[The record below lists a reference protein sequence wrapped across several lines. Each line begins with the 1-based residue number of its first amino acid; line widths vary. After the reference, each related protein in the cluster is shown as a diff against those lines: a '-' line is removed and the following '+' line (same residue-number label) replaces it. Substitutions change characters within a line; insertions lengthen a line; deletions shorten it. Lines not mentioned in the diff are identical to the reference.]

1 MGLQL
6 HEGNLPTSGSMV
18 LCLAHKCLSALLQA
32 AALPA
37 LRPGSPSGWQSGS
50 SSSRLL
56 QQQQA
61 TGELEPDSPTKR
73 ALVQAQREAEGQG
86 QPHAKQKLSQEE
98 EVLLHLHE
106 KAHEAELLREA
117 LLKVGNMG

>member
-1 MGLQL
+1 MPL
-6 HEGNLPTSGSMV
+6 TA
-18 LCLAHKCLSALLQA
+18 LAALLQA
-32 AALPA
+32 AALPT
-37 LRPGSPSGWQSGS
+37 LQPGSPGSWQSGS
-50 SSSRLL
+50 SPSHLL

-61 TGELEPDSPTKR
+61 TAEAEPDSPTKR

-98 EVLLHLHE
+98 EALLHLHE

-117 LLKVGNMG
+117 LLKVGSVG